1 MNNVL
6 PSIDLLNKEVFDD
19 QKYYNLS
26 ELLKDN
32 FEHKMLIPIGI
43 DQRKTKYYVDL
54 KDTSGIFIGGATGS
68 GKSMFL
74 DALIITLLLK
84 NTPEN
89 LKFLMINP
97 CEVELKDYEY
107 LPHQLTKVKVNS
119 EESLKSLE
127 NILNIMEQ
135 RRNLLRSNENTN
147 IESFNEKH
155 TEKLPHILIIIDESE
170 NLMEE
175 EKTKEILEKILCDGR
190 SLGVHLILATSSY
203 FKKDF
208 DKNFMKLFSYVLSF
222 DLSSQEQ
229 AEFIDLKDSNLL
241 AVSGEALIKNHGQ
254 ISKIQTPF
262 ISDEEIKK
270 VVSFITNQNKEKN
283 NL

>member
-1 MNNVL
+1 MNDYIL
-6 PSIDLLNKEVFDD
+6 PSKDLLKKEVFDD

-54 KDTSGIFIGGATGS
+54 KDISGIFIGGATGS

-84 NTPEN
+84 NTPDD

-107 LPHQLTKVKVNS
+107 LPHQLTEVKVDS
-119 EESLKSLE
+119 EDSLNALE

-135 RRNLLRSNENTN
+135 RRNLWRDNENTN

-155 TEKLPHILIIIDESE
+155 NEKLPHILIIIDESE
-170 NLMEE
+170 NIMEE
-175 EKTKEILEKILCDGR
+175 EKTKDVLEEMLCDGR

-203 FKKDF
+203 LKKDF

-222 DLSSQEQ
+222 DLSSEEQ
-229 AEFIDLKDSNLL
+229 AEFIELKDSNLL
-241 AVSGEALIKNHGQ
+241 TVSGEALIKNHGH
-254 ISKIQTPF
+254 ISKIQTPY

-270 VVSFITNQNKEKN
+270 VVSFIINKN
-283 NL
+283 M